1 MSDID
6 KYGIGR
12 VMELALQHIL
22 KDGDRPIHLSFD
34 IDSVD
39 PQLAPSTGTRV
50 RGGLT
55 YREAHYCV
63 EVFEYCLMWANQF
76 YLAHLFM

>member
-1 MSDID
+1 MSEID
-6 KYGIGR
+6 ALGIGK
-12 VMELALQHIL
+12 VMQLALEHVL
-22 KDGDRPIHLSFD
+22 ADGPRPIHLSFD

-39 PQLAPSTGTRV
+39 PAIAPSTGTRV

-63 EVFEYCLMWANQF
+63 EVCDTFLDVCNVLVAPRT
-76 YLAHLFM
+76 

>member
-1 MSDID
+1 MSEID
-6 KYGIGR
+6 ALGIGR
-12 VMELALQHIL
+12 VMQLALQHVF
-22 KDGDRPIHLSFD
+22 KDGARPIHLSFD

-39 PQLAPSTGTRV
+39 PLLAPSTGTRV

-63 EVFEYCLMWANQF
+63 EVRACLVGWRQCRPEF
-76 YLAHLFM
+76 GE